1 MKKSFGIIVIATI
14 AVAASWNFNNS
25 KNEVNLSDLTLANV
39 EALAQSESDY
49 DKKIWERHYR
59 EDNTGYNC
67 SKTGSET
74 C

>member
-1 MKKSFGIIVIATI
+1 MKKLFGIIVIATI
-14 AVAASWNFNNS
+14 AVAASRNFNNS

>member
-1 MKKSFGIIVIATI
+1 MKKLFGIIVIATI
-14 AVAASWNFNNS
+14 AVAANWNFNNS
-25 KNEVNLSDLTLANV
+25 KNEVNLSDLTLANI

>member
-1 MKKSFGIIVIATI
+1 MKKLFGIIVIATI

-49 DKKIWERHYR
+49 DQKIWERHYR

-67 SKTGSET
+67 SKTGGET

>member
-1 MKKSFGIIVIATI
+1 MKKLFGIIVIATI

-25 KNEVNLSDLTLANV
+25 KNEVNLSDLTLANI

>member
-1 MKKSFGIIVIATI
+1 MKKLFGIIVIATI